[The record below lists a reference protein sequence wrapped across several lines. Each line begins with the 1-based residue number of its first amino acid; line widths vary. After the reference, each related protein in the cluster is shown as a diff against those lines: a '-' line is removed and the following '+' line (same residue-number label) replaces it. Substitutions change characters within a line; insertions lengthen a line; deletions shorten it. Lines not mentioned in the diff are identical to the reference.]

1 MKKRTWKTRGRK
13 RSEEA
18 GRTFAG
24 YQKKSERYVAMN
36 GPIFSLERSKG
47 TTHRNLGVLLP
58 FLLDPPKSLEVTASR
73 STWCIPF
80 VASSFRFAP
89 DNDSPRI
96 QKPRNNLFQTSIIR
110 CYPEREKIWPAE
122 TCSGSGRNYR
132 GGYAPAPPS
141 EGTGWTPLGVS
152 ISMSFIWW
160 KRTVSLAIEEFTR
173 IEGFFLPSIDK
184 IIVFRDASTCSPWRI
199 ETGFAI
205 RKCELIVFS
214 LLNGIFSFFSSSSI
228 LMKVW
233 MLRDSFFFFFKNW
246 LITIN
251 FETVWF
257 IDSSKECFKVLFF
270 FKYWFYRCV
279 FKYYRRRKEEFKM
292 KSRIYLKK

>member
-1 MKKRTWKTRGRK
+1 MQRIGAK
-13 RSEEA
+13 
-18 GRTFAG
+18 
-24 YQKKSERYVAMN
+24 
-36 GPIFSLERSKG
+36 
-47 TTHRNLGVLLP
+47 LP
-58 FLLDPPKSLEVTASR
+58 WWVCT
-73 STWCIPF
+73 C
-80 VASSFRFAP
+80 SSFRG
-89 DNDSPRI
+89 DRMDSSWGLYFGVLYPVKKNRFPSDRRI
-96 QKPRNNLFQTSIIR
+96 H
-110 CYPEREKIWPAE
+110 
-122 TCSGSGRNYR
+122 
-132 GGYAPAPPS
+132 
-141 EGTGWTPLGVS
+141 
-152 ISMSFIWW
+152 
-160 KRTVSLAIEEFTR
+160 
-173 IEGFFLPSIDK
+173 GFFLPSIDK
-184 IIVFRDASTCSPWRI
+184 IIVFRDASTWSPWRI

-228 LMKVW
+228 LMKAW